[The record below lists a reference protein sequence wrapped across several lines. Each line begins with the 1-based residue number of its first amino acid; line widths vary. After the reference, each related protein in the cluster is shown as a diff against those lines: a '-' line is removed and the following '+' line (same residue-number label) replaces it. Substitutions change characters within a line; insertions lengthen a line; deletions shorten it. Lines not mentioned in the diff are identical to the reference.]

1 MRRLPPTVGG
11 RGHQQ
16 GRPIQSE
23 GCGLRLPV
31 LHEPAGAVQRRCHHR
46 HHRLQPVPGL
56 AIQESEPVAQGRHE
70 PGGRQ
75 ELSRRDL
82 GQPEQPQHGAGPA
95 HPAEPALPA
104 DRPGHRDC
112 QAARQ
117 GDQHRAGHERD
128 HRRLGG
134 HHQRTGPRRAAP
146 SLPGESGDS
155 HEVTGESSPSR
166 VSKSVDRPGAE
177 AVSSAPGAGRIRAAA
192 SLGAAS
198 VRAAASWPVRQA
210 TTSFVLPAVL
220 LLFFLSIF
228 PLLVSA
234 YLSLTR
240 FLFVPGGFALRWVG
254 LANYRKLVVGIT
266 VQYWLGLWLAFLCA
280 QEVAGRRFF
289 RVIFLLPMMITPVGI
304 AYTFRILMDLGKGPF
319 APVWRALGL
328 AEVSWANYAWG
339 ARLVVMIGDIWQWT
353 PFMFIVLLA
362 ALESLP
368 AELIE
373 AARVD
378 GASRWQV
385 FWRISWPQ
393 LIPVTST
400 LILIRMIEAFKIID
414 MPNVLTNGGPGTA
427 TESLTLHAF
436 MSWRTL
442 DIGGSAAV
450 AYMLLFVVAFAA
462 LSYTNLAHRRLAEA
476 A

>member
-1 MRRLPPTVGG
+1 M
-11 RGHQQ
+11 
-16 GRPIQSE
+16 
-23 GCGLRLPV
+23 
-31 LHEPAGAVQRRCHHR
+31 
-46 HHRLQPVPGL
+46 
-56 AIQESEPVAQGRHE
+56 
-70 PGGRQ
+70 
-75 ELSRRDL
+75 
-82 GQPEQPQHGAGPA
+82 
-95 HPAEPALPA
+95 
-104 DRPGHRDC
+104 
-112 QAARQ
+112 
-117 GDQHRAGHERD
+117 
-128 HRRLGG
+128 
-134 HHQRTGPRRAAP
+134 
-146 SLPGESGDS
+146 
-155 HEVTGESSPSR
+155 
-166 VSKSVDRPGAE
+166 SKAVDRPGAE
-177 AVSSAPGAGRIRAAA
+177 EIPSAPGARRIKTGAGWGAARLRAAA
-192 SLGAAS
+192 D
-198 VRAAASWPVRQA
+198 WPARQA

-240 FLFVPGGFALRWVG
+240 FQFVPGGFALRWVG
-254 LANYRKLVVGIT
+254 LANYGKLLVGIEQSHFLGVPKPPTVVGWLLFGLAASVLLLFAVRGITSASGRRGVVGRAAFAVVAGAGIWLAVRTLTPGGFPGTLLTTLIYVVVGII

-289 RVIFLLPMMITPVGI
+289 RVVFLLPMMITPVGI

-339 ARLVVMIGDIWQWT
+339 ARLVVMLGDIWQWT

-373 AARVD
+373 AAMVD
-378 GASRWQV
+378 GASRWQL

-414 MPNVLTNGGPGTA
+414 LPNVLTNGGPGTA

-436 MSWRTL
+436 MAWRTL

-450 AYMLLFVVAFAA
+450 AYMLLFVVTFAA
-462 LSYTNLAHRRLAEA
+462 LSYVNLAHRRLAEA

>member
-1 MRRLPPTVGG
+1 MTGDG
-11 RGHQQ
+11 DT
-16 GRPIQSE
+16 
-23 GCGLRLPV
+23 
-31 LHEPAGAVQRRCHHR
+31 
-46 HHRLQPVPGL
+46 
-56 AIQESEPVAQGRHE
+56 
-70 PGGRQ
+70 
-75 ELSRRDL
+75 SRI
-82 GQPEQPQHGAGPA
+82 AKA
-95 HPAEPALPA
+95 
-104 DRPGHRDC
+104 
-112 QAARQ
+112 
-117 GDQHRAGHERD
+117 
-128 HRRLGG
+128 
-134 HHQRTGPRRAAP
+134 
-146 SLPGESGDS
+146 
-155 HEVTGESSPSR
+155 
-166 VSKSVDRPGAE
+166 VDRPGAE
-177 AVSSAPGAGRIRAAA
+177 PVGSAPVARPMRMVAGWAA
-192 SLGAAS
+192 
-198 VRAAASWPVRQA
+198 RQV

-220 LLFFLSIF
+220 LLFFLSLF

-234 YLSLTR
+234 YLSFIR
-240 FLFVPGGFALRWVG
+240 FSFVPGGFALRWVG
-254 LANYRKLVVGIT
+254 LANYRKLLVGIERTHFLGVAQPPTVLGWLLFGLAVSALLVFAVRGVTVPSRRRGMIGRVVVAVVVGAAIWLAVRTLSPGGFPGTLMTTLIYVGVGIT
-266 VQYWLGLWLAFLCA
+266 VQYWLGLALAFLCA

-289 RVIFLLPMMITPVGI
+289 RVVFLLPMMITPVGI

-319 APVWRALGL
+319 APIWRALGL

-339 ARLVVMIGDIWQWT
+339 ARTVVMIGDIWQWT

-373 AARVD
+373 AAMVD

-436 MSWRTL
+436 MAWRTL

-450 AYMLLFVVAFAA
+450 AYLLLFVATFAA
-462 LSYTNLAHRRLAEA
+462 LSYISLVHRRLAEA